1 MPVELPETSALTV
14 SSLTELIKST
24 LENSFPDV
32 TVLGEVSEFHRAAS
46 GHIYLTLK
54 DERAVLR
61 AIIWRGLAR
70 RLKFDLEEGQQVLA
84 RGEVDVYPP
93 RGSYQLIIR
102 QVEPRGMGELQLAFR
117 QMKERLQE
125 EGLFR
130 DEVKKPLPT
139 YPAAIGVVTSSTGAA
154 VRDIINTITG
164 RYPPADIYLRPTRV
178 QGEGAADEIAEAI
191 RDFGRRGPDV
201 DLLIVGRGG
210 GSLEDLWAFNEEVV
224 ARAIYE
230 SDIPIISAVGHEV
243 DVSISDLVADRRAAT
258 PTEAGQVAVPD
269 GAELHKRLQQ
279 ARRRLALAMRSRLRT
294 AHERLQRAV
303 SGRALRRPE
312 SLIGDRAQRTDELLD
327 RMNAAME
334 TKLERW
340 QNSLERAADRLEALS
355 PLRVLER
362 GYSITFDAQGDVLR
376 GTEEIRRGDRIRTR
390 LHGGEVWSSIM
401 EINQRNGE
409 DNADG

>member
-14 SSLTELIKST
+14 SSLTELIKNT

-54 DERAVLR
+54 DEKAVLR

-102 QVEPRGMGELQLAFR
+102 QVEPRGMGELELAFR
-117 QMKERLQE
+117 QMKERLQK

-130 DEVKKPLPT
+130 DELKQPLPS
-139 YPAAIGVVTSSTGAA
+139 YPRAIGVVTSATGAA
-154 VRDIINTITG
+154 VRDIINTVTG
-164 RYPPADIYLRPTRV
+164 RYPPADIFLRPTRV
-178 QGEGAADEIAEAI
+178 QGEGSADEIAAAI
-191 RDFGRRGPDV
+191 RDFGRRGPHV

-258 PTEAGQVAVPD
+258 PTEAGQMAVPHRD
-269 GAELHKRLQQ
+269 ELRDRLRQ

-294 AHERLQRAV
+294 ARQRLQRAV
-303 SGRALRRPE
+303 AGRALRRPQA
-312 SLIGDRAQRTDELLD
+312 LIGDRAQRADELLD
-327 RMNAAME
+327 RMNAAMDS
-334 TKLERW
+334 KLER
-340 QNSLERAADRLEALS
+340 LENKLTGTADRLEALS

-362 GYSITFDAQGDVLR
+362 GYSITFDARGDVLR
-376 GTEEIRRGDRIRTR
+376 DAEQVRRGDRIRTR
-390 LHGGEVWSSIM
+390 LHSGELRSKVM
-401 EINQRNGE
+401 EINS
-409 DNADG
+409 DNDEGSDDE